1 MKLIRP
7 ALAFLLLACA
17 AAGAAAADRIVL
29 EKPLL
34 DPQTRET
41 TAWFDG
47 VIQRIVAAANRLHGS
62 DIEVAETLTGR
73 TDYRLR
79 VTASR
84 KPGATSIVFVLEKAS
99 NPSANVTYPF
109 IGDPPPEYS
118 TLLAHAVH
126 LLWSSLSGRLSRQ
139 PGPAPVFV
147 DELPAE
153 AFGNMLVPMSLAT
166 MPDGSLAVGLSTTC
180 AVLDP
185 TFRLIATPGKSL
197 YDKGLYVYASGVS
210 VTPSGTLILKPGS
223 GKNLYRL
230 PPGVAEPI
238 PMPAGVELTM
248 ISASGL
254 DDGSVLLVDMANRK
268 ATRLVDKKRRELA
281 LFPDQNSYTSVVA
294 TSPDGLIWIW
304 DILQK
309 AFRVHTADG
318 VLVGHALPL
327 VDPSEAFT
335 PTAVSIGT
343 DGGYIAC
350 SSGKIWRFAADG
362 HLVWRVDTAV
372 GASPEDIPQWAP
384 LAVDWKRGLVYVADT
399 ANRRVLKF
407 LDRTMGRGAEGGFDE
422 KIVEIRSRAATDVS
436 RALVDRA
443 RLYEAAES
451 TLMAKVAWQAVLDD
465 DSGNA
470 EAEKRLAEIE
480 LDELRRSAD
489 ELAAKARSV
498 LQSIGVE
505 TARQYYSQAAQ
516 RYEQLLARNPSDT
529 AAAAS
534 FRDLKKL
541 FSEGGTGQGT
551 TPQALTIERAAVEP
565 VFPSLIKRYL
575 ETPIGSVTVKNVSSR
590 PVENVKVSA
599 FINAYMDFPAEMPGV
614 ARIAA
619 GATATVPLLLTFAPG
634 LTEVQEDLPV
644 QVLIEVSGTVSGAV
658 QMISKT
664 VTTTVL
670 RRTALVWDDTRK
682 IAAFITPN
690 DDTVSGF
697 ALRTAS
703 AAEAGARQR
712 LSARLLRAMRI
723 IDALGVYG
731 ITYVEDPDA
740 PITKV
745 LGSSTAV
752 DTVRFPRTTLANRTG
767 DCDDTTVLLASLL
780 EAAGIRTMVLTT
792 PGHIFLAF
800 DSDGDA
806 ENAALLAT
814 RDLEIVSAGGTAW
827 IPIETT
833 VLKDGF
839 MAAWK
844 AASSLVRKHRP
855 TGGLGTYAFRDIGSA
870 FPSMPLKPSSITVA
884 EPAPAAVSERF
895 DASVA
900 RLDTEVYLARLA
912 ELESQAKGL
921 TGRQQLRVRMLQGIL
936 HALFGRNA
944 EAEKAF
950 RAAKAMDPAMIS
962 PYVNIANLRLLDGDL
977 DGAIAE
983 LRSGL
988 AKAPDSPVLNLALA
1002 RCYADKGDA
1011 KNAATHLA
1019 VVKKVSPDL
1028 AARFPELVAQPQES
1042 SGRGSFSGGFEPS
1055 LWSSED

>member
-1 MKLIRP
+1 MKLVRP
-7 ALAFLLLACA
+7 ALACLLLACA
-17 AAGAAAADRIVL
+17 AAGAAAVDRIVL

-41 TAWFDG
+41 AAWFDG
-47 VIQRIVAAANRLHGS
+47 IIQRTVAAVNRLHAS
-62 DIEVAETLTGR
+62 DIEVIETATGR
-73 TDYRLR
+73 ADYRLR

-84 KPGATSIVFVLEKAS
+84 KPGASSIVFVLEKAS
-99 NPSANVTYPF
+99 NPSATVTYPF

-153 AFGNMLVPMSLAT
+153 AFGTMLVPMSLAT
-166 MPDGSLAVGLSTTC
+166 MPDGSLVVGLSTTC

-185 TFRLIATPGKSL
+185 VFRLIATPGRSL
-197 YDKGLYVYASGVS
+197 SEKGLYGYASGVS

-230 PPGVAEPI
+230 PPGVAEPLS
-238 PMPAGVELTM
+238 MPAGVELALV
-248 ISASGL
+248 SASGL

-268 ATRLVDKKRRELA
+268 ATRLVDRKRRELA

-294 TSPDGLIWIW
+294 TSPDGLIWVW

-335 PTAVSIGT
+335 PTAVSIGA
-343 DGGYIAC
+343 DGGYITC

-362 HLVWRVDTAV
+362 HLVWRIDRAV

-384 LAVDWKRGLVYVADT
+384 LAVDWKRGLIYLADT

-407 LDRTMGRGAEGGFDE
+407 LDRTMGSGAEGGFDE
-422 KIVEIRSRAATDVS
+422 KIVELRSKAPTDSS

-443 RLYEAAES
+443 RLYDEAGS
-451 TLMAKVAWQAVLDD
+451 TLMAKAAWQTVLDD
-465 DSGNA
+465 DSGNL
-470 EAEKRLAEIE
+470 EAEKRLAGIE

-498 LQSIGVE
+498 LQAIGVE
-505 TARQYYSQAAQ
+505 TARQYYSQAASL
-516 RYEQLLARNPSDT
+516 RE
-529 AAAAS
+529 
-534 FRDLKKL
+534 LKQL
-541 FSEGGTGQGT
+541 FSGGGTGQGSA
-551 TPQALTIERAAVEP
+551 PKALSIERAAVEP
-565 VFPSLIKRYL
+565 IFPSLTKRYL
-575 ETPIGSVTVKNVSSR
+575 EKPIGSLTVRNVSSG

-599 FINAYMDFPAEMPGV
+599 FINRYMDFPAEMPVV

-619 GATATVPLLLTFAPG
+619 GATATVPLCLTFAAE

-644 QVLIEVSGTVSGAV
+644 QVLIEVSATVSGAV
-658 QMISKT
+658 QTVSKT

-703 AAEAGARQR
+703 AADAGSRER
-712 LSARLLRAMRI
+712 LSARLLRAIRI
-723 IDALGVYG
+723 VDALGVYG

-800 DSDGDA
+800 DSGGFA

-814 RDLEIVSAGGTAW
+814 RELEVVSTGGTAW
-827 IPIETT
+827 IPVETT

-844 AASSLVRKHRP
+844 AASSLVRKHRA
-855 TGGLGTYAFRDIGSA
+855 TGGLGTFAFRDMGSE
-870 FPSMPLKPSSITVA
+870 FPSMPLGPSSITVA

-895 DASVA
+895 EASVA
-900 RLDTEVYLARLA
+900 RLDTEVYRARLA
-912 ELESQAKGL
+912 ELETQAKGL

-950 RAAKAMDPAMIS
+950 RDAQAADPAMIS

-983 LRSGL
+983 LSAGL
-988 AKAPDSPVLNLALA
+988 VKAPDSPVLSLALA
-1002 RCYADKGDA
+1002 RCYADKGNTD
-1011 KNAATHLA
+1011 KAAAYLA
-1019 VVKKVSPDL
+1019 VVNRVAPEL
-1028 AARFPELVAQPQES
+1028 AARYPERAAQPQES
-1042 SGRGSFSGGFEPS
+1042 SGRGTFSGGFEPS